1 MITLI
6 KNLNSLHKEVQLNGY
21 LKVEN
26 FVSSSDAEIL
36 EKSTL
41 RAFKKSKKEYFHTQ
55 TDFVKVLS
63 INQELSKKVRYF
75 KFLNDIFL
83 NKNLKDFVNEYF
95 ETKETEVSKIF
106 LAESANNGEEVDVL
120 PYKMHFDKTR
130 YLKFMI
136 YLRNVSEGDGGVTF
150 AKKEWNTKLQQE
162 LLGREALK
170 EENVV
175 EVKDLSQIEEIT
187 GSKGTAAIFDTNIT
201 HKAGQVLTQNKRL
214 VLRIDTRAKPSI

>member
-1 MITLI
+1 MI
-6 KNLNSLHKEVQLNGY
+6 KNLDTLHREVQLNGY
-21 LKVEN
+21 LKVDN

-36 EKSTL
+36 EKKTL
-41 RAFKKSKKEYFHTQ
+41 KAFKKAKKEDFHMQ

-63 INQELSKKVRYF
+63 INQDSSKEVRYF

-83 NKNLKDFVNEYF
+83 NQNLKNFIDEYF
-95 ETKETEVSKIF
+95 ETTETEISKIF
-106 LAESANNGEEVDVL
+106 LAESSNNGEKVDVL

-162 LLGREALK
+162 LLEREALK

-187 GSKGTAAIFDTNIT
+187 GPRGTAAIFDTNIT

-214 VLRIDTRAKPSI
+214 VLRIDTRIKTD

>member
-1 MITLI
+1 MI
-6 KNLNSLHKEVQLNGY
+6 KNLNTLHKEVQLNGY
-21 LKVEN
+21 LKVDN
-26 FVSSSDAEIL
+26 FVSNSDAEIL
-36 EKSTL
+36 EKKTL
-41 RAFKKSKKEYFHTQ
+41 KAFKKAKKEEFHAQ
-55 TDFVKVLS
+55 TDFVKILS
-63 INQELSKKVRYF
+63 IKQDSSKKVSYF

-83 NKNLKDFVNEYF
+83 NQNLKDFVNEYF
-95 ETKETEVSKIF
+95 ETKETEISKIF
-106 LAESANNGEEVDVL
+106 LAESSNNGEKVDVL

-136 YLRNVSEGDGGVTF
+136 YLRNVSQGDGGVTF

-162 LLGREALK
+162 LLEREALK

-187 GSKGTAAIFDTNIT
+187 GPRGTAAIFDTNIT

-214 VLRIDTRAKPSI
+214 VLRIDTRIKTD

>member
-1 MITLI
+1 VI
-6 KNLNSLHKEVQLNGY
+6 KNLDTLHREVQLNGY
-21 LKVEN
+21 LKVDN

-36 EKSTL
+36 EKKTL
-41 RAFKKSKKEYFHTQ
+41 KAFKKAKKEDFHMQ

-63 INQELSKKVRYF
+63 INQDSSKKVRYF

-83 NKNLKDFVNEYF
+83 NQNLKNFIDEYF
-95 ETKETEVSKIF
+95 ETTETEISKIF
-106 LAESANNGEEVDVL
+106 LAESSNNGEKVDVL
-120 PYKMHFDKTR
+120 PYKMHFDNTR

-136 YLRNVSEGDGGVTF
+136 YLRNVSQGDGGVTF

-162 LLGREALK
+162 LLEREALK

-187 GSKGTAAIFDTNIT
+187 GPRGTAAIFDTNIT

-214 VLRIDTRAKPSI
+214 VLRIDTRIKTD

>member
-1 MITLI
+1 MI
-6 KNLNSLHKEVQLNGY
+6 KNLDTLHREVQLNGY
-21 LKVEN
+21 LKVDN

-36 EKSTL
+36 EKKTL
-41 RAFKKSKKEYFHTQ
+41 KAFKKAKKEDFHMQ

-63 INQELSKKVRYF
+63 INQDSSKEVRYF

-83 NKNLKDFVNEYF
+83 NQNLKNFIDEYF
-95 ETKETEVSKIF
+95 ETTETEISKIF
-106 LAESANNGEEVDVL
+106 LAESSNNGEKVDVL

-136 YLRNVSEGDGGVTF
+136 YLRNVSQGDGGVTF

-162 LLGREALK
+162 LLEREALK

-187 GSKGTAAIFDTNIT
+187 GPRGTAAIFDTNIT

-214 VLRIDTRAKPSI
+214 VLRIDTRIKTD

>member
-1 MITLI
+1 MI
-6 KNLNSLHKEVQLNGY
+6 KNLDTLHREVQLNGY
-21 LKVEN
+21 LKVDN

-36 EKSTL
+36 EKKTL
-41 RAFKKSKKEYFHTQ
+41 KAFKKAKKEDFHMQ

-63 INQELSKKVRYF
+63 INQDSSKEVRYF

-83 NKNLKDFVNEYF
+83 NQNLKNFIDEYF
-95 ETKETEVSKIF
+95 ETTETEISKIF
-106 LAESANNGEEVDVL
+106 LAESSNNGEKVDVL
-120 PYKMHFDKTR
+120 PYKMHFDNTR

-162 LLGREALK
+162 LLEREALK

-187 GSKGTAAIFDTNIT
+187 GPRGTAAIFDTNIT

-214 VLRIDTRAKPSI
+214 VLRIDTRIKTD

>member
-1 MITLI
+1 MITVI

-36 EKSTL
+36 EKNTL
-41 RAFKKSKKEYFHTQ
+41 RAFKKAEKEYFHTQ

-63 INQELSKKVRYF
+63 INQDVSKKVRYF

-83 NKNLKDFVNEYF
+83 NENLKNFVNEYF

-136 YLRNVSEGDGGVTF
+136 YLRNVSKGDGGVTF

-162 LLGREALK
+162 LLEREALK

-175 EVKDLSQIEEIT
+175 EVKDQSQIEEIT

-214 VLRIDTRAKPSI
+214 VLRIDTRIKPT

>member
-1 MITLI
+1 VI
-6 KNLNSLHKEVQLNGY
+6 KNLNTLHKEVQLNGY

-36 EKSTL
+36 EKKTL
-41 RAFKKSKKEYFHTQ
+41 KAFKKAKKEDFHTQ

-63 INQELSKKVRYF
+63 INQDLSKKVRHF

-83 NKNLKDFVNEYF
+83 NENLKDFVNEYF

-136 YLRNVSEGDGGVTF
+136 YLRNVSGGDGGVTF

-162 LLGREALK
+162 LLEREALK

-214 VLRIDTRAKPSI
+214 VLRIDTRAKPNI

>member
-1 MITLI
+1 MI
-6 KNLNSLHKEVQLNGY
+6 KNLDTLHREVQLNGY
-21 LKVEN
+21 LKVDN

-36 EKSTL
+36 EKKTL
-41 RAFKKSKKEYFHTQ
+41 KAFKKAKKEDFHMQ

-63 INQELSKKVRYF
+63 INQDSSKKVRYF

-83 NKNLKDFVNEYF
+83 NQNLKNFIDEYF
-95 ETKETEVSKIF
+95 ETTETEISKIF
-106 LAESANNGEEVDVL
+106 LAESSNNGEKVDVL

-136 YLRNVSEGDGGVTF
+136 YLRNVSQGDGGVTF

-162 LLGREALK
+162 LLEREALK

-187 GSKGTAAIFDTNIT
+187 GPRGTAAIFDTNIT

-214 VLRIDTRAKPSI
+214 VLRIDTRIKTD

>member
-1 MITLI
+1 MI
-6 KNLNSLHKEVQLNGY
+6 KNLNTLHKEVQLNGY
-21 LKVEN
+21 LKIDN
-26 FVSSSDAEIL
+26 FVSNSDAEIL
-36 EKSTL
+36 EKKTL
-41 RAFKKSKKEYFHTQ
+41 KALKKAKKEDFHTQ

-63 INQELSKKVRYF
+63 INQDSSKKVSYF

-83 NKNLKDFVNEYF
+83 NENLKDFVDEYF

-162 LLGREALK
+162 LLEREALK

-187 GSKGTAAIFDTNIT
+187 GPRGTAAIFDTNIT

-214 VLRIDTRAKPSI
+214 VLRIDTRIKVN

>member
-1 MITLI
+1 VI
-6 KNLNSLHKEVQLNGY
+6 KNLDTLHREVQLNGY
-21 LKVEN
+21 LKVDN

-36 EKSTL
+36 EKKTL
-41 RAFKKSKKEYFHTQ
+41 KAFKKAKKEDFHTQ

-63 INQELSKKVRYF
+63 VNQDSSKEVRYF

-83 NKNLKDFVNEYF
+83 NQNLKNFIDEYF
-95 ETKETEVSKIF
+95 ETTETEISKIF
-106 LAESANNGEEVDVL
+106 LAESSNNGEKVDVL
-120 PYKMHFDKTR
+120 PYKMHFDNTR

-162 LLGREALK
+162 LLEREALK

-187 GSKGTAAIFDTNIT
+187 GPRGTAAIFDTNIT

-214 VLRIDTRAKPSI
+214 VLRIDTRIKTD

>member
-1 MITLI
+1 MI
-6 KNLNSLHKEVQLNGY
+6 KNLNNLHREVQLNGY
-21 LKVEN
+21 LKVDN

-36 EKSTL
+36 EKKTL
-41 RAFKKSKKEYFHTQ
+41 KAFKKAKKEDFHMQ

-63 INQELSKKVRYF
+63 INQDSSKEARYF

-83 NKNLKDFVNEYF
+83 NQNLKNFIDEYF
-95 ETKETEVSKIF
+95 ETTETEISKIF
-106 LAESANNGEEVDVL
+106 LAESSNNGEKVDVL

-162 LLGREALK
+162 LLEREALK

-187 GSKGTAAIFDTNIT
+187 GPRGTAAIFDTNIT

-214 VLRIDTRAKPSI
+214 VLRIDTRIKTD

>member
-1 MITLI
+1 MIKKI
-6 KNLNSLHKEVQLNGY
+6 INYVPEIQSNGY

-26 FVSSSDAEIL
+26 FVSEADALSL
-36 EKSTL
+36 EAATTN
-41 RAFKKSKKEYFHTQ
+41 AFKKARKKYFHLE

-63 INQELSKKVRYF
+63 ITEDLSNKVRCF
-75 KFLNDIFL
+75 KYLNEIF
-83 NKNLKDFVNEYF
+83 NNNNLSEFVNEYF
-95 ETKETEVSKIF
+95 KSKDTEISKIF
-106 LAESANNGEEVDVL
+106 LAESSNNGEEVDVL

-150 AKKEWNTKLQQE
+150 AKKEWNTQLQQD
-162 LLGREALK
+162 LLKREALK

-201 HKAGQVLTQNKRL
+201 HKAGQVLSDNKRL
-214 VLRIDTRAKPSI
+214 VLRIDTRKKPSGS

>member
-1 MITLI
+1 MI
-6 KNLNSLHKEVQLNGY
+6 KNLDTLHKEVQLNGY
-21 LKVEN
+21 LKVDN
-26 FVSSSDAEIL
+26 FVSNSDAEIL
-36 EKSTL
+36 EKKTL
-41 RAFKKSKKEYFHTQ
+41 KAFKKAKKEDYHTK

-63 INQELSKKVRYF
+63 INQDASKKVRYF

-83 NKNLKDFVNEYF
+83 NQNLKDFVDEYF
-95 ETKETEVSKIF
+95 ETKETEISKIF
-106 LAESANNGEEVDVL
+106 LAESSNNGEKVDVL

-162 LLGREALK
+162 LLEREALK

-175 EVKDLSQIEEIT
+175 EVNDLSQIEEIT
-187 GSKGTAAIFDTNIT
+187 GPKGTAAIFDTNIT
-201 HKAGQVLTQNKRL
+201 HKAGQVLSQNKRL
-214 VLRIDTRAKPSI
+214 VLRIDTRIKTNSH

>member
-1 MITLI
+1 MI
-6 KNLNSLHKEVQLNGY
+6 KNLDTLHREVQLNGY
-21 LKVEN
+21 LKVDN

-36 EKSTL
+36 EKKTL
-41 RAFKKSKKEYFHTQ
+41 KAFKKAKKEDFHTQ

-63 INQELSKKVRYF
+63 VNQDSSKEVRYF

-83 NKNLKDFVNEYF
+83 NQNLKNFIDEYF
-95 ETKETEVSKIF
+95 ETTETEISKIF
-106 LAESANNGEEVDVL
+106 LAESSNNGEKVDVL
-120 PYKMHFDKTR
+120 PYKMHFDNTR

-162 LLGREALK
+162 LLEREALK

-187 GSKGTAAIFDTNIT
+187 GPRGTAAIFDTNIT

-214 VLRIDTRAKPSI
+214 VLRIDTRIKTD